1 MSQITT
7 VGIINEYES
16 SLVIANGESIVLGS
30 DMPLELRESEGS
42 LETEADK
49 IRNHLTPIMTYS
61 KLALDGKM
69 GQVSEMHRK
78 KIQVIIT
85 EAKRIND
92 LLKTFNKEDVS
103 KSSSIKNVG
112 TALATFLNVLAHRS
126 NVKQETNRK
135 EIQKILDAQEAV
147 RKARRD
153 YAIQNLKNHLTTLL
167 FVINIINRLTINYN
181 STTDRKSVVYTRIR
195 EEEEK
200 IARILQ
206 NARNTIVYSSDTLD
220 PTLVSQL
227 DGVCTFVGQ
236 STIKE
241 KDGLLELEKYEKS
254 RKKIDDVTKK
264 LASITESS
272 PVFK

>member
-1 MSQITT
+1 MT
-7 VGIINEYES
+7 
-16 SLVIANGESIVLGS
+16 LK
-30 DMPLELRESEGS
+30 LRESEGS

-61 KLALDGKM
+61 QLILDGKM
-69 GQVSEMHRK
+69 GKISEMHRK

-85 EAKRIND
+85 EAERIND
-92 LLKTFNKEDVS
+92 LLKTFNKEGVS
-103 KSSSIKNVG
+103 KSPSIKNVG
-112 TALATFLNVLAHRS
+112 AALTTFLHALAHRS
-126 NVKQETNRK
+126 NVKLEANGK

-147 RKARRD
+147 RKTRRD
-153 YAIQNLKNHLTTLL
+153 YAVQNLKNHLNTLL

-195 EEEEK
+195 EEEER

-220 PTLVSQL
+220 PMLVNQL
-227 DGVCTFVGQ
+227 DGVCTFVDQ
-236 STIKE
+236 SSVKE
-241 KDGLLELEKYEKS
+241 KDGLLEFEKYEKS
-254 RKKIDDVTKK
+254 RRKIDQVTKK
-264 LASITESS
+264 LQSITESS

>member
-1 MSQITT
+1 MK
-7 VGIINEYES
+7 
-16 SLVIANGESIVLGS
+16 LMKLK
-30 DMPLELRESEGS
+30 GS

-61 KLALDGKM
+61 QLILDGKM

-92 LLKTFNKEDVS
+92 LLKTFNKEGVS

-112 TALATFLNVLAHRS
+112 AALATFLNVLAHRS
-126 NVKQETNRK
+126 KVKLEANRK
-135 EIQKILDAQEAV
+135 EIQKILDTQEAV

-153 YAIQNLKNHLTTLL
+153 YAVQNLKNHLTTLL

-181 STTDRKSVVYTRIR
+181 SATDQKSEVYARIR
-195 EEEEK
+195 GEEERM
-200 IARILQ
+200 ARILQ

-220 PTLVSQL
+220 PTLVNQL
-227 DGVCTFVGQ
+227 DGVCTFVDQ
-236 STIKE
+236 SIVKE
-241 KDGLLELEKYEKS
+241 KDGLLEFEKYGKS
-254 RKKIDDVTKK
+254 RRKIDQVTKK
-264 LASITESS
+264 LQSITELS

>member
-1 MSQITT
+1 MTLQ
-7 VGIINEYES
+7 
-16 SLVIANGESIVLGS
+16 LK
-30 DMPLELRESEGS
+30 ESEGS
-42 LETEADK
+42 LETDADK

-85 EAKRIND
+85 EVERIND

-112 TALATFLNVLAHRS
+112 AVLATFLNVLAHRS
-126 NVKQETNRK
+126 NVKQEANRK
-135 EIQKILDAQEAV
+135 EIQTILDAQEAV
-147 RKARRD
+147 RKARRN
-153 YAIQNLKNHLTTLL
+153 YAVQNLKNHLTTLL

-181 STTDRKSVVYTRIR
+181 STTDRKSVAYTRIR
-195 EEEEK
+195 EEEER

-220 PTLVSQL
+220 PMLVNQL
-227 DGVCTFVGQ
+227 DGVCTFVDQ
-236 STIKE
+236 SSVKE
-241 KDGLLELEKYEKS
+241 KDGLLEFEKYEKS
-254 RKKIDDVTKK
+254 RRKIDQVTKK
-264 LASITESS
+264 LQSITESS